1 MKKLKN
7 LLLVLFPLA
16 VGVFSLCV
24 GRYTVT
30 LSDLWEL
37 LSGGDAEK
45 AVRTVVFNIR
55 LPRMVL
61 AFLAGGGLSVAGAS
75 MQSLFFN
82 PLAAPD
88 TIGISSA
95 ASFGAALAMLMGAGA
110 GGVQLSALAF
120 GVAVCIPVMISGI
133 KKRSIMG
140 TVLLGMVISSVFNAL
155 VSAVKYIADPMDE
168 LPAITFW
175 LMGSMARANVRTI
188 AAGAPFI
195 ITGAGVL
202 ILLRWRINL
211 LMLPDEECRAM
222 GERPHILRAVVML
235 CVSLVSAAVVSMC
248 GLVGWVGLLVPH
260 MVRAL
265 WGADNSAVIPASLFA
280 GGGMMILAD
289 TLARCLTASEIP
301 LSVIT
306 ALAGA
311 PVFLL
316 ILGKM
321 RSNG

>member
-1 MKKLKN
+1 
-7 LLLVLFPLA
+7 
-16 VGVFSLCV
+16 
-24 GRYTVT
+24 
-30 LSDLWEL
+30 
-37 LSGGDAEK
+37 
-45 AVRTVVFNIR
+45 
-55 LPRMVL
+55 
-61 AFLAGGGLSVAGAS
+61 
-75 MQSLFFN
+75 
-82 PLAAPD
+82 
-88 TIGISSA
+88 
-95 ASFGAALAMLMGAGA
+95 
-110 GGVQLSALAF
+110 
-120 GVAVCIPVMISGI
+120 
-133 KKRSIMG
+133 
-140 TVLLGMVISSVFNAL
+140 
-155 VSAVKYIADPMDE
+155 
-168 LPAITFW
+168 
-175 LMGSMARANVRTI
+175 
-188 AAGAPFI
+188 
-195 ITGAGVL
+195 
-202 ILLRWRINL
+202 
-211 LMLPDEECRAM
+211 MLPDEECRAM

-289 TLARCLTASEIP
+289 TLARSEIP